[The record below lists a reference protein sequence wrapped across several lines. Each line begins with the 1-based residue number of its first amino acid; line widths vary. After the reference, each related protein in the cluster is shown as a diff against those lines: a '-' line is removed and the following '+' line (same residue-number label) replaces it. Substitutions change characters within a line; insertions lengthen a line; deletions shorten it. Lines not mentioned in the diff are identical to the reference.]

1 MLVDGRK
8 VSGPMEYD
16 LCIIGA
22 GAAGITI
29 AREFVDSRVTVG
41 LVESGGLEPDLETL
55 SLYEGETS
63 EAIPS
68 SFQYLTTSRVRYFGG
83 TTNVWNGWTRPLD
96 PLDFRPRK
104 WVGDSGWPMDRDDLA
119 EFYER
124 AARICQVPG
133 FRYEANQAEEQDRLL
148 DRSSKFVTKLF
159 HYSPPTRF
167 GNVYRKELN
176 DSKNVSVH
184 LHANVT
190 DLRLDQTGKFMKE
203 VEIRTI
209 SGRRYSV
216 RAKAFII
223 ACGGIENARLLL
235 SSRDVQKHGVGNQ
248 FDMVGRYFM
257 DHPVIL
263 MADAV
268 LDASRN
274 LGPYIDRFAHH
285 SLNHKVRKILSPT
298 QSLQEE
304 RRILNFAV
312 LIRRKA
318 PPLTDEDSL
327 LARLIGNTKRELR
340 KTRVELRVE
349 QAPDPENRV
358 VLSDRKDRFGN
369 SLPKLVWK
377 LNPIDLFTARE
388 GLRIFANELG
398 ANDLG
403 RVKSLR
409 DNFERHSHEPPDLGS
424 GCLTLWHH
432 HMGGTRMH
440 ADPRRGVV
448 DSDCKVHGVANL
460 YVAGSS
466 VFPTSGFA
474 NPTLT
479 IVALATRLADEV
491 KAQLTRL
498 GNHA

>member
-1 MLVDGRK
+1 
-8 VSGPMEYD
+8 
-16 LCIIGA
+16 
-22 GAAGITI
+22 
-29 AREFVDSRVTVG
+29 
-41 LVESGGLEPDLETL
+41 
-55 SLYEGETS
+55 
-63 EAIPS
+63 
-68 SFQYLTTSRVRYFGG
+68 
-83 TTNVWNGWTRPLD
+83 
-96 PLDFRPRK
+96 
-104 WVGDSGWPMDRDDLA
+104 
-119 EFYER
+119 
-124 AARICQVPG
+124 
-133 FRYEANQAEEQDRLL
+133 
-148 DRSSKFVTKLF
+148 
-159 HYSPPTRF
+159 
-167 GNVYRKELN
+167 
-176 DSKNVSVH
+176 
-184 LHANVT
+184 
-190 DLRLDQTGKFMKE
+190 
-203 VEIRTI
+203 
-209 SGRRYSV
+209 
-216 RAKAFII
+216 
-223 ACGGIENARLLL
+223 
-235 SSRDVQKHGVGNQ
+235 
-248 FDMVGRYFM
+248 
-257 DHPVIL
+257 
-263 MADAV
+263 
-268 LDASRN
+268 

-285 SLNHKVRKILSPT
+285 SLNHEVRKILSPT

-327 LARLIGNTKRELR
+327 LARLIGITKRELR
-340 KTRVELRVE
+340 KSRVELRVE

-377 LNPIDLFTARE
+377 MNPIDLLTARE

-409 DNFERHSHEPPDLGS
+409 DNFERHSPEPPDFGT

-460 YVAGSS
+460 YIAGSS

-491 KAQLTRL
+491 KARLTRL